1 LIAYFDTSSIVPL
14 LIDEPGSET
23 AKRLWDEAALI
34 ISTRLLYA
42 ECRSAL
48 AMSARLERLN
58 RRRLRTAVEL
68 FNDLYAQIDVVE
80 ISDHVVRRAAEFSE
94 IHGLR
99 GYDAVHLAA
108 AETIGDDDLV
118 LVAGDGP
125 LCRAGE
131 AIGMAIART

>member
-1 LIAYFDTSSIVPL
+1 
-14 LIDEPGSET
+14 
-23 AKRLWDEAALI
+23 
-34 ISTRLLYA
+34 
-42 ECRSAL
+42 
-48 AMSARLERLN
+48 MSARLERLN

-108 AETIGDDDLV
+108 AETIGDNDLV